1 MNKFYII
8 IKGAASRSFLVC
20 TLKRKVR
27 KRNFNN
33 WFEQILYSHQRSGF
47 PLLFHLYS
55 EKIGQKALTLSRPRW
70 HKSPAQSKN
79 ILRFELHFRLCFGK
93 ADGADKRR
101 LELLRGLRGSLPL
114 SARPAW
120 LASQTSIS
128 RIAFFRTF
136 FSKKKVHRET
146 AFEES
151 HRTFL

>member
-8 IKGAASRSFLVC
+8 IKGAASRSFLIC

-33 WFEQILYSHQRSGF
+33 RFEQILYSHQRSGF

-101 LELLRGLRGSLPL
+101 LELLRGASGFFAPL
-114 SARPAW
+114 GEAC
-120 LASQTSIS
+120 LACFANQHIPNC
-128 RIAFFRTF
+128 F
-136 FSKKKVHRET
+136 FSYFLFKK
-146 AFEES
+146 ES
-151 HRTFL
+151 T